1 MLPLVTDHRIE
12 TVHADGLHVLEIAIE
27 RQVVFVDLLI
37 AIATVIVVRVGLGI
51 HVGGLLTGREVH
63 TAIGVETQVGEE
75 VKFVIHL
82 DVSDERLRF
91 GAVVLHLQQGDGVSR
106 GQRVVGQQPGG
117 VVERLSV
124 VRPLEEASEI
134 LLIGLARVAHR
145 VGGIH
150 LRGRTYGAYVGE
162 ATFGIHP
169 FEVTVHLEHA
179 AQKRRREVQRGR
191 VTVEARGLEDTVL
204 VRVAHGHAERH
215 RPEASEDTHVVIRRE
230 GRAIDL
236 LLPVGVG
243 RAEGLIG
250 VALLAVLAADACAI
264 GVSVHHVERVLD
276 VTHRHVAV
284 VRHAEACLTALYG
297 ALLGGDNDDTVR
309 GA

>member
-1 MLPLVTDHRIE
+1 MY
-12 TVHADGLHVLEIAIE
+12 ADGLHVLEIAIE

-91 GAVVLHLQQGDGVSR
+91 GAVVLHLQQGDGVSW

-162 ATFGIHP
+162 ATFGIHS

-191 VTVEARGLEDTVL
+191 VTVEARGFEDTVL

-215 RPEASEDTHVVIRRE
+215 RPEASEDAHVVIRRE

-243 RAEGLIG
+243 RTEGLIG

-264 GVSVHHVERVLD
+264 GVGVHHVERVLD